1 MRKSVF
7 FILLATASM
16 PALAAGPNDPDRGD
30 RQAARA
36 EQRAARVD
44 RSDSGDS
51 SDNKSPGQ
59 ERAARVERVEPVQ
72 NAQRVERAEV
82 KAAPRV
88 EPVRPSLQSSGQL
101 DRRSVNEAARR
112 NRIEARSIDK
122 NVSAPEIRPQR
133 GDRPTN
139 WQVHERRVVAGT
151 TPTIPTTTTTRP
163 TTNSH
168 YDGSHHDGDHHWSGD
183 WRHDHRYDWH
193 SYRNR
198 YSSLYRLGRYYDP
211 FGYGYRRFSIGYNL
225 WPSYYNN
232 NYWLSDPWQYRL
244 PPAYGPYRW
253 VRYYNDALLV
263 DIYSGEVVDVIYGFF
278 W

>member
-16 PALAAGPNDPDRGD
+16 PALASGPDGPDRSD

-36 EQRAARVD
+36 ERQAARVE
-44 RSDSGDS
+44 RSNN
-51 SDNKSPGQ
+51 SDKVAPRQ
-59 ERAARVERVEPVQ
+59 ERAARVEP
-72 NAQRVERAEV
+72 VERAAPAQNVQRAERADV
-82 KAAPRV
+82 KAAPRIDQ
-88 EPVRPSLQSSGQL
+88 VRPSLPSLGQL
-101 DRRSVNEAARR
+101 DRRTANEAARR
-112 NRIEARSIDK
+112 NRIEARSVDK
-122 NVSAPEIRPQR
+122 NLSAPEIRPDR

-139 WQVHERRVVAGT
+139 WQMHERHVVAGT

-163 TTNSH
+163 TTSSH

-183 WRHDHRYDWH
+183 WRHNHRYDWR
-193 SYRNR
+193 SYRSR
-198 YSSLYRLGRYYDP
+198 YASLYRLSRYNDP

-225 WPSYYNN
+225 WPSYYNT
-232 NYWLSDPWQYRL
+232 NYWLNDPWQYRL